1 MRLVKQKEVGN
12 MKNRVD
18 CPVVTCMTLAFL
30 MVTEHY
36 ALNQAVITLVIECC
50 KCLSQLKCDAKL
62 NGDPGSALS
71 PSRLSVLRVSGQTDK
86 LSGSMRLITFVC

>member
-12 MKNRVD
+12 MKNRVG

-50 KCLSQLKCDAKL
+50 KCLY
-62 NGDPGSALS
+62 
-71 PSRLSVLRVSGQTDK
+71 
-86 LSGSMRLITFVC
+86 